1 MCQNLELEISL
12 SSLKKFRFFA
22 TCNPKIQRISPILQ
36 YTVVHSSS
44 ASPFFLYRYIYTQ
57 LLMVMYI
64 HIYIGAH
71 KKIISKQCII
81 IIYIYKFCVAL
92 TQSIEDSSCCC
103 WLCGTFILYFFFPF
117 LTLTT
122 LKLFWTAHF
131 NERRILLR
139 KYTESGFERRGGDT
153 HICFILEISSLHQ
166 TLKRETHILQ
176 IRNKHE
182 FFTLLSQIKL
192 ITPDTFL

>member
-1 MCQNLELEISL
+1 MRCTHSINRRFKFIVGCVGLLY
-12 SSLKKFRFFA
+12 SS
-22 TCNPKIQRISPILQ
+22 
-36 YTVVHSSS
+36 
-44 ASPFFLYRYIYTQ
+44 
-57 LLMVMYI
+57 
-64 HIYIGAH
+64 
-71 KKIISKQCII
+71 
-81 IIYIYKFCVAL
+81 
-92 TQSIEDSSCCC
+92 
-103 WLCGTFILYFFFPF
+103 FFFPF

-122 LKLFWTAHF
+122 LKLFWTANF

-166 TLKRETHILQ
+166 TLKRETHILL

-192 ITPDTFL
+192 ITPDLFVAHITTLHKPHKSQSLFPYKQART